1 MKKSSGYGILVVILV
16 VFSVVAFIAPFE
28 RTSIFWASYIFG
40 VISVAF
46 QIPVWKKVWEK
57 QI

>member
-46 QIPVWKKVWEK
+46 
-57 QI
+57 